1 MIVLDPG
8 LPDELRV
15 VVIDELHP
23 EINKYYIRPN
33 DEVLLVCLGISS
45 GRILRKLWS
54 SETLFLNLKTYF
66 ELVKIPRW
74 D

>member
-23 EINKYYIRPN
+23 KINKYIRAN
-33 DEVLLVCLGISS
+33 DEVLLVCLGIIS